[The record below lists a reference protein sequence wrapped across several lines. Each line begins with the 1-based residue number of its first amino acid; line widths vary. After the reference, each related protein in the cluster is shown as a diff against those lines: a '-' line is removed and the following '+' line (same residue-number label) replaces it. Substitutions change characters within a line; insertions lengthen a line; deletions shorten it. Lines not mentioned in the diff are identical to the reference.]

1 MKKSKLSPDAVRDA
15 PEGEYQC
22 PGQHSVLPA
31 RSFGDVRF
39 NQYPMTY
46 RVLGICASHASSY
59 TGTFFVNQKTLADIC
74 QCSQQAISHHMTK
87 LIKWG
92 YLEKVRNQ
100 DVRRAYGKKGAVW
113 RVIYDPRRGM
123 EDVIAKAT
131 HKDPIIEQDAA
142 KDTLAFIEEVSD
154 KPVDNF
160 IDNKVGL
167 VQGGD
172 CNGNNNK
179 VQVVQENKPHLVNN
193 YHRLTS
199 KDNISEIDCK
209 KLCNLYNQMV
219 QRKYGKAWAYD
230 FRQLDLAK
238 DLLIYMD
245 IDTFEGVADKLLTRM
260 RDNNKPAPQSLLY
273 FVKMQENKGKPMS
286 VEALIK
292 MTASQMKMPR

>member
-59 TGTFFVNQKTLADIC
+59 TGTFFVNQRTLADIC

-123 EDVIAKAT
+123 EDVIAKARGLLE
-131 HKDPIIEQDAA
+131 DPNW
-142 KDTLAFIEEVSD
+142 LSD
-154 KPVDNF
+154 SNLMK
-160 IDNKVGL
+160 L
-167 VQGGD
+167 
-172 CNGNNNK
+172 
-179 VQVVQENKPHLVNN
+179 
-193 YHRLTS
+193 
-199 KDNISEIDCK
+199 SEKI
-209 KLCNLYNQMV
+209 LNTE
-219 QRKYGKAWAYD
+219 D
-230 FRQLDLAK
+230 FD
-238 DLLIYMD
+238 
-245 IDTFEGVADKLLTRM
+245 
-260 RDNNKPAPQSLLY
+260 S
-273 FVKMQENKGKPMS
+273 
-286 VEALIK
+286 
-292 MTASQMKMPR
+292 